1 MLSLTNGWIIALNR
15 EEVDLSGLFS
25 FILGSIPHAINPSG
39 VDQDSMKVPP
49 HAVSISP
56 NV

>member
-1 MLSLTNGWIIALNR
+1 MLSLTNGWIIALYR